1 MTVPDPSSSLAD
13 STSTPS
19 TSNTGTVKTEQISP
33 DDAAAATAAAVAAI
47 VQVMN
52 PPPQISTAPTVD
64 QEPEEEPLYVNAK
77 QYHRI
82 LKRRAARLKLEEH
95 YKTSRARKPYLH
107 ESRHKHAMRRPRGPG
122 GRFLTAA
129 EVAELEQ
136 QKQQQQHQ
144 QPQQ

>member
-1 MTVPDPSSSLAD
+1 MTVQDPAASSSSLAG
-13 STSTPS
+13 SIN
-19 TSNTGTVKTEQISP
+19 TSNTAIVKPEPNSSQ
-33 DDAAAATAAAVAAI
+33 DAAAATAAAVAAI

-52 PPPQISTAPTVD
+52 PPSTTTATTAATTTTPTSK

-82 LKRRAARLKLEEH
+82 LKRRVARLKLEEQ

-122 GRFLTAA
+122 GRFLS
-129 EVAELEQ
+129 
-136 QKQQQQHQ
+136 KCRGF
-144 QPQQ
+144 